1 MKKIIIA
8 SFLIGASLL
17 SFSQVKPKASTF
29 LQTAVSSGSD
39 RIVNENVELGLEYKG
54 NRVSAVAQSFNASP
68 NAYRKYLLGVKYL
81 RLLPVLP
88 NLAATVSV
96 AAKTRVDNVSL
107 YVIEP
112 GAGLN
117 FNLGRGIGLVTG
129 VSSPVTQV
137 SYNKRE
143 IGIAGNAGL
152 IFKL

>member
-8 SFLIGASLL
+8 SFFIAASLL
-17 SFSQVKPKASTF
+17 SVGQTRFGSSAF
-29 LQTAVSSGSD
+29 LQTSISAGAD
-39 RIVNENVELGLEYKG
+39 RIVNENVEIGAEHKH
-54 NRVSAVAQSFNASP
+54 NRVSVVAQSFNSKP
-68 NAYRKYLLGVKYL
+68 NDDRKYLVGVKYL

-88 NLAATVSV
+88 NLDATVSL
-96 AAKTRVDNVSL
+96 AAKTRVDNTAL

-117 FNLGRGIGLVTG
+117 FNLGRGIGFVTG

-143 IGIAGNAGL
+143 INIAGNAGL